1 MERLRVEQDH
11 IDYFKRQAEI
21 ESEGLLQLKQ
31 QKSQEEQEQT
41 DMRQDLSLK
50 LGRQKHLSELYE
62 QKYLTVHNE
71 LETLKAQFKKSEK
84 DRTFE
89 NQTQQSEISQLKEQ
103 CQNLQNTLTE
113 EQSDWTKK
121 KRELIREN
129 DFQRVELDKCQIELS
144 DVRDRLKHREDEL
157 RELKC
162 NLNGQI
168 TQVDSEYRHEITDLQ
183 SQNENLSQMLARAK
197 LDH

>member
-1 MERLRVEQDH
+1 
-11 IDYFKRQAEI
+11 
-21 ESEGLLQLKQ
+21 
-31 QKSQEEQEQT
+31 
-41 DMRQDLSLK
+41 MRQDLSLK

-62 QKYLTVHNE
+62 QKYLTAHNE

-89 NQTQQSEISQLKEQ
+89 NQTQQSEISQLKEH

-129 DFQRVELDKCQIELS
+129 DF
-144 DVRDRLKHREDEL
+144 
-157 RELKC
+157 
-162 NLNGQI
+162 
-168 TQVDSEYRHEITDLQ
+168 
-183 SQNENLSQMLARAK
+183 
-197 LDH
+197 

>member
-1 MERLRVEQDH
+1 
-11 IDYFKRQAEI
+11 
-21 ESEGLLQLKQ
+21 
-31 QKSQEEQEQT
+31 
-41 DMRQDLSLK
+41 MRQDLSLK

-183 SQNENLSQMLARAK
+183 SQNENLSQMLAKAK